1 MRLGVRHTHSRPCLG
16 GRFRCGAGGRGRRR
30 SVGSDVARCTSPGSH
45 THIYTCRCGRW
56 PRLLPLPRRA
66 RARSNAQPQRPSP
79 PSSPS
84 STTYATPAVTHTH
97 THATTT
103 PARERERGHV
113 CVCLCAC
120 VYVGACVL
128 GVGVRGSGGSAQ
140 IGGMLHHA
148 GVQGWRRR
156 GSSVHPHPHRR
167 RLGQGPQLALTAQT
181 HTQTVRHTAQTDRHT
196 HSLTHT

>member
-30 SVGSDVARCTSPGSH
+30 SVGRDVARCTFPGSH

-97 THATTT
+97 M
-103 PARERERGHV
+103 PPPPLREREREDV
-113 CVCLCAC
+113 CVCMWVRAC
-120 VYVGACVL
+120 WGWGCGGRADRLRSGACCTTQAYKA
-128 GVGVRGSGGSAQ
+128 GGAEAARCTLILTEGDSAKV
-140 IGGMLHHA
+140 H
-148 GVQGWRRR
+148 
-156 GSSVHPHPHRR
+156 SSLSQH
-167 RLGQGPQLALTAQT
+167 
-181 HTQTVRHTAQTDRHT
+181 RHT
-196 HSLTHT
+196 HKQSGTQHTDTHTLSLTHT